1 MNKEGKAALRK
12 STHSSEFQV
21 KCLNTKI
28 SWEQALVN
36 SESGT
41 IKIDNFTVNEL
52 ISCASTLQSGFCLP
66 VNQLPG
72 LRRDVLINVLLQ
84 FFSIM
89 LVTKENVSVLLD
101 FEELSLNKDAFN
113 LLLDG
118 GDASSKEIAL
128 ADDDDDSA
136 EKDDLEQAYRAYRPA
151 EATRQNASVHQVSF
165 AN

>member
-1 MNKEGKAALRK
+1 M
-12 STHSSEFQV
+12 
-21 KCLNTKI
+21 
-28 SWEQALVN
+28 
-36 SESGT
+36 
-41 IKIDNFTVNEL
+41 
-52 ISCASTLQSGFCLP
+52 ISCASTVQSEFCLP